1 MAATTNHYD
10 LIVLGS
16 DIAGLVAAALVAR
29 RGKRV
34 LVIPHGSADGTYRLG
49 GQSLPLTSAPVVHMS
64 TPPVKRVF
72 QELGLLQQVR
82 RQHAS
87 VDGLIHVALPEQ
99 RLDFEPGEANR
110 SAELSREWPEDLVGD
125 ALQHQSSWRD
135 AVSEVLDQLLASE
148 NGLVAEG
155 FWGRRFLARVAH
167 QLPGPETDE
176 FSPLPSGHPWREA
189 SRAYEPWLLHLNPQQ
204 LGKAASLRL
213 GGLWSLGPEDLPRG
227 HVRVR
232 ELLLQRIGL
241 HSGEVKPELR
251 VGEILLKRG
260 RVVGVTLLGKRD
272 RYGCDHMILATDPR
286 RLFDGILP
294 PEQLPRALLGTLH
307 AIEAVAYRFLM
318 HVEIQE
324 EGLSPALAGMVQC
337 LPREV
342 EPDPGRRAL
351 GIGRIFLRL
360 DAGSTEGTRRLTIER
375 IIPSGM
381 PLLRLRERTLDELDE
396 RGILPFC
403 RQHIRWMHSP
413 HDGREAMD
421 GRGQPRH
428 ELRSS
433 TGIAQSMSA
442 IHHYHGSPTLGVGI
456 LPYVSGIKS
465 LHLASRLTLP
475 GLGLEGEFAAGTAA
489 AGLVAPPARSPFARS
504 PLLSRA

>member
-1 MAATTNHYD
+1 MASTTNHYD

-16 DIAGLVAAALVAR
+16 DVAGLVAAALVAR

-34 LVIPHGSADGTYRLG
+34 LVIPHGAADGTYRLG
-49 GQSLPLTSAPVVHMS
+49 GQPLPLTSAPVVHMG

-87 VDGLIHVALPEQ
+87 VDGLIHVALASQ
-99 RLDFEPGEANR
+99 RLDLEPGEANG
-110 SAELSREWPEDLVGD
+110 SAELSREWPDDQVDD
-125 ALQHQSSWRD
+125 ANAHRLSWRE
-135 AVSEVLDQLLASE
+135 AVSDVLDQLLASE

-155 FWGRRFLARVAH
+155 FWGRRFLARVAS

-176 FSPLPSGHPWREA
+176 FSPLPAEHPWRDA
-189 SRAYEPWLLHLNPQQ
+189 ARAYEPWLLHLNPQQ

-213 GGLWSLGPEDLPRG
+213 SGLWSLGPEDLPRG
-227 HVRVR
+227 HIRVR

-251 VGEILLKRG
+251 VGEVILKRG
-260 RVVGVTLLGKRD
+260 RVVGITLLGKRD

-286 RLFDGILP
+286 RLLDGVLP
-294 PEQLPRALLGTLH
+294 PEHVPKSLLGNLQ
-307 AIEAVAYRFLM
+307 AIEAVAHRYLL
-318 HVEIQE
+318 HLEVHE

-337 LPREV
+337 LPRDI
-342 EPDPGRRAL
+342 EPERGRRAL
-351 GIGRIFLRL
+351 GLGRTFVRL
-360 DAGSTEGTRRLTIER
+360 DSGTGDGMRRITIER
-375 IIPSGM
+375 IIPAGASLHRM
-381 PLLRLRERTLDELDE
+381 RERILDELDE

-403 RQHIRWMHSP
+403 RPHVRWMHSP

-421 GRGQPRH
+421 GSGSPRH

-433 TGIAQSMSA
+433 SSIAQTMSA
-442 IHHYHGSPTLGVGI
+442 IYHYHGTPTLGVGI
-456 LPYVSGIKS
+456 LPYESGIKA